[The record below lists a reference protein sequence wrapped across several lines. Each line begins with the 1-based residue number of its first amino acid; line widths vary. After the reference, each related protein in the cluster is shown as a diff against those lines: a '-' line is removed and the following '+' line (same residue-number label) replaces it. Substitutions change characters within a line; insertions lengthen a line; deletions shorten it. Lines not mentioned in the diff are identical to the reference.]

1 MNAHRAHRDSRRR
14 FLQCMGLAAAVPSVA
29 QAMTGASSRAATH
42 TVVTANIRVPLPEDE
57 TSGNGWIARRKLCA
71 DVIRSRRP
79 DIVCLQEVLR
89 QPLHDLL
96 DLLNGY
102 SSFGFDGPEMD
113 ARLQGYQLIAKNP
126 ILYATERY
134 ELVSAGG
141 FWLSETPHLPAT
153 LSWGSARARHVNW
166 VRLRDRKSP
175 GEFRVLNT
183 HLDHLSQTA
192 REKQLR
198 MILEEADT
206 YDAAFP
212 QVLAGD
218 FNLDATNPSFP
229 LFAEHGWKESLATAS
244 EGCANGFTAH
254 AFQGTQRSSGTGRI
268 DFIFTRGNVVPRVAA
283 IVRDGKDG
291 RFPSDHY
298 FVFARVTLI

>member
-1 MNAHRAHRDSRRR
+1 
-14 FLQCMGLAAAVPSVA
+14 
-29 QAMTGASSRAATH
+29 MTAASSQAATH
-42 TVVTANIRVPLPEDE
+42 TVVTANIRVPLPEDD
-57 TSGNGWIARRKLCA
+57 TSGNGWIARRELCA

-96 DLLNGY
+96 GLLNGY

-153 LSWGSARARHVNW
+153 LSWGSARVRHVNW
-166 VRLRDRKSP
+166 IRLRDRKSL

-183 HLDHLSQTA
+183 HLDHLCQTA

-206 YDAAFP
+206 YATEFP

-218 FNLDATNPSFP
+218 FNLDAKNPSFA
-229 LFAEHGWKESLATAS
+229 LLAEHGWQESLATAGES
-244 EGCANGFTAH
+244 FGDGFTAH
-254 AFQGTQRSSGTGRI
+254 AFQGPQYSSKTGRI
-268 DFIFTRGNVVPRVAA
+268 DFIFVRGNAA
-283 IVRDGKDG
+283 VEDAVIIKDHRQG

-298 FVFARVTLI
+298 FVSARLRLG